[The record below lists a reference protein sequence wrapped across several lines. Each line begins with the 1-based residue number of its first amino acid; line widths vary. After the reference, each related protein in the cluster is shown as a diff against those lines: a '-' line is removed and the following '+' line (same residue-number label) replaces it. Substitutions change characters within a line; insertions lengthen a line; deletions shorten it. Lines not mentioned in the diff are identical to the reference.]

1 MEILINNGL
10 IYDGSG
16 SPPFYGNIRITDEMI
31 TAVEAYRGD
40 EQEIAGSAASDPAV
54 RVVDASGKMV
64 TPGFID
70 IHRHCDLMPFTNP
83 EFGRIELA
91 QGITTTFVG
100 NCGLTPVPTVPRWR
114 KELYD
119 YLEPVTG
126 RMPEGLEFE
135 DFKSYA
141 QALEAAELPINMG
154 FMAGSDSIKVAV
166 KGFGNRPYTAAELD
180 QARARVREALDQ
192 GAFGLSLGI
201 MYQPECYSSRDE
213 LVAVVRAAAVPGAV
227 LCTHIRGEGD
237 SLADSVAEVIGI
249 AAEAGIPL
257 NISHFKATGLR
268 NWNRNIYQAMEL
280 IEAARA
286 AGQDVTADF
295 YPYDGG
301 ATTLQSLL
309 PPTVMKESMAELL
322 ANLAA
327 PEGRQTLREELGKVH
342 EGWDNMAE
350 SIGWERILISS
361 VAAPDHAHMP
371 GRTIQELA
379 DEGGYEDAPD
389 LIADLLVKEEGKV
402 GIIVLSMSQAD
413 VDTVARL
420 PYTMLISDALYG
432 GDSRHA
438 HPRLLGSTA
447 RFLRD
452 YVRERQVMPMAE
464 AIKKMTGMPAARM
477 GLADRGLI
485 KAGCRADILVFDPE
499 KFRDHAGYTGTNDL
513 CTGMDAVLLGG
524 TEVFRDGVVVDRT
537 AGRLL
542 KRRTY

>member
-1 MEILINNGL
+1 METLIKNGL

-16 SPPFYGNIRITDEMI
+16 SPPFHGTIRITDRMI
-31 TAVEAYRGD
+31 AAVEAQDGD
-40 EQEIAGSAASDPAV
+40 EQEHGEAVASDPAV
-54 RVVDASGKMV
+54 RVIDASGKIV

-70 IHRHCDLMPFTNP
+70 IHRHCDMMPFTNP
-83 EFGRIELA
+83 EFGRIELT

-100 NCGLTPVPTVPRWR
+100 NCGLAPVPSVPRWQ

-126 RMPEGLEFE
+126 SMPKGLEFE
-135 DFKSYA
+135 DYESYTR
-141 QALEAAELPINMG
+141 ALEAAELPINMG
-154 FMAGSDSIKVAV
+154 FMAASDSIKIAV
-166 KGFGNRPYTAAELD
+166 KGFGDRPYTAAELE
-180 QARARVREALDQ
+180 QVRARIREALAQ
-192 GAFGLSLGI
+192 GAFGLTLGI

-213 LVAVVRAAAVPGAV
+213 LVEVVRAAAVPGAV

-237 SLADSVAEVIGI
+237 SLVDSVAEVIGI
-249 AAEAGIPL
+249 AGEAGIPL

-268 NWNRNIYQAMEL
+268 NWNRNIFQAMAL

-309 PPTVMKESMAELL
+309 PPTVMEESMAELL
-322 ANLAA
+322 TKLAE
-327 PEGRQTLREELGKVH
+327 PEGKRKLREELEKTH

-361 VAAPDHAHMP
+361 VAAPEHAHMP

-379 DEGGYEDAPD
+379 DEGGYGEASDF
-389 LIADLLVKEEGKV
+389 IADLLVKEEGKV

-452 YVRERQVMPMAE
+452 YVRERQVLPMAE
-464 AIKKMTGMPAARM
+464 AIKKMTHMPAVRM

-485 KAGCRADILVFDPE
+485 KAGCCADILVFDPE
-499 KFRDHAGYTGTNDL
+499 EFQDHADYTGSNEL
-513 CTGMDAVLLGG
+513 CTGMSFVLLGG
-524 TEVFRDGVVVDRT
+524 KEVLRDGVLVDRT
-537 AGRLL
+537 AGKLL